1 MASGLYDAGREAFL
15 TGSIDVSTDTIKASL
30 IDTGTY
36 TVSLTTHDF
45 YNDLSGEVGTA
56 VTLGSKTTTD
66 GIFDAAD
73 ATFTSVSG
81 NTVEAV
87 VIWKDTGVATTSPLI
102 AYIDGISVT
111 PNGGDITIQWDSGTN
126 KIFKL

>member
-15 TGSIDVSTDTIKASL
+15 TGSIDVSTDTIKVSL

-36 TVSLTTHDF
+36 TVDLATHDF

-56 VTLGSKTTTD
+56 VTLGSKTTTA
-66 GIFDAAD
+66 GVFDAAD
-73 ATFTSVSG
+73 ATFSSVSG

-87 VIWKDTGVATTSPLI
+87 VIWKDTGVASTSPLI
-102 AYIDGISVT
+102 AYVDGLSVT
-111 PNGGDITIQWDSGTN
+111 PNGGDITIQWDSGAN